1 MKFELALNPLDA
13 VSAVTVKDN
22 TERFLP
28 EEHQL
33 TILINEIETYRVI
46 CTPTLLPELVLGRLK
61 TEGVILSIDE
71 IETLSIC
78 QQGLRARVFLTHPV
92 RLEPSPEQVLT
103 CCTGNR
109 TLAGRDRTENIPK
122 TLAPI
127 AFSPVWV
134 DRLAQCLNTQ
144 MPLYDET
151 RSTHGAFLMQNG
163 SVLVS
168 AEDLGRHNALDKVVG
183 WAMKHGVEL
192 AQCLLFTTGR
202 VPVDMT
208 IKAIRAGVP
217 VLCSK
222 ARPTKQAV
230 ALAQAFGL
238 TLLGEANGHGFITY
252 TAGGETYETDSD

>member
-1 MKFELALNPLDA
+1 MKFEITLHPLDC
-13 VSAVTVKDN
+13 VSVVNVKE
-22 TERFLP
+22 TAERFLP

-33 TILINEIETYRVI
+33 TIIVNEIETYRVI

-61 TEGVILSIDE
+61 TEGVISSVDE
-71 IETLSIC
+71 VETLSIC
-78 QQGLRARVFLTHPV
+78 QQGLRARVFLTHPA
-92 RLEPSPEQVLT
+92 RLESRPEQVPT

-109 TLAGRDRTENIPK
+109 TLAGLDQTENIPK
-122 TLAPI
+122 TLSPI
-127 AFSPVWV
+127 AFSPAWI
-134 DRLAQCLNTQ
+134 DQLAHCLNTQ

-163 SVLVS
+163 EVLIS

-183 WAMKHGVEL
+183 WAMKRGVEL
-192 AQCLLFTTGR
+192 SRCLLFTTGR

-230 ALAQAFGL
+230 ELAQEFGL
-238 TLLGEANGHGFITY
+238 TLLGEANGHGFVTY
-252 TAGGETYETDSD
+252 TAGGRTHETDSD

>member
-1 MKFELALNPLDA
+1 MKFEIALNPLDC
-13 VSAVTVKDN
+13 VSAVNVEEN
-22 TERFLP
+22 AERVLP

-33 TILINEIETYRVI
+33 TIFVNEIETYRVI

-61 TEGVILSIDE
+61 TEGVISSVDE
-71 IETLSIC
+71 VETLSIC

-92 RLEPSPEQVLT
+92 RLEASPEQVPT

-109 TLAGRDRTENIPK
+109 TFAGLDQTENAPK
-122 TLAPI
+122 TLSPI
-127 AFSPVWV
+127 AFSPVWI
-134 DRLAQCLNTQ
+134 DQWAQCLNTQ
-144 MPLYDET
+144 MPLYAET
-151 RSTHGAFLMQNG
+151 RSTHGAFLIQG
-163 SVLVS
+163 GELLVS

-183 WAMKHGVEL
+183 WAMKRGVEL
-192 AQCLLFTTGR
+192 EQCLLFTTGR

-230 ALAQAFGL
+230 ELARKFGL
-238 TLLGEANGHGFITY
+238 TLLGEAKGHGFITY
-252 TAGGETYETDSD
+252 TAGGKTHETDSD